1 MFSDALH
8 LGTERYFLNKPTEDI
23 INTKM
28 CVLGVRAIALFP
40 DSLLL
45 ALRRSPCIPGCL
57 AESGFCL
64 LSWLNYEDI
73 PFHSS
78 ENPSLEDK

>member
-8 LGTERYFLNKPTEDI
+8 LGTGHYFLNKSTEDI

-28 CVLGVRAIALFP
+28 CVLGVTAIALFP

-45 ALRRSPCIPGCL
+45 ALRRSPCIPVC
-57 AESGFCL
+57 
-64 LSWLNYEDI
+64 
-73 PFHSS
+73 
-78 ENPSLEDK
+78 